1 MGEIVTQILDTLPI
15 KLAVHAVAARPQLLP
30 LKSPQPLQKSQPQ
43 QSHSSASSGAQETV
57 MLGPQNARGR
67 SARAV
72 RSVHNLSRPRQPHS
86 SASSGAR
93 ETVMLGPQNARGR
106 SARAV

>member
-43 QSHSSASSGAQETV
+43 QPHSSASSGAQETV

-72 RSVHNLSRPRQPHS
+72 TSVRNLWRPQLHLSRPQQPHS
-86 SASSGAR
+86 IARSGVQ
-93 ETVMLGPQNARGR
+93 ETV
-106 SARAV
+106 